1 MDLQQIQQLT
11 EAVFSRL
18 DYGWTFLLLAMRYTI
33 FFMIV
38 PGLGSGMAGLA
49 LRYPAILLMA
59 FVSLNPANLAA
70 VPTVISDMVVQMLCE
85 VSLGAV
91 VAFIPLLIV
100 SGAQI
105 AGHLASGTM
114 GLNGAQMFDPSTQA
128 PLSDLSRVYSD
139 LAVLVFLM
147 LGGHY
152 VAIAELSGVG
162 ASIRPGGF
170 VLSALGL
177 SGLIDQSA
185 VVFRIGCLIAAP
197 VIAAMLLTNFIMGII
212 SKAIPTINIF
222 VVSFPLTIGVGFA
235 ISVLALP
242 EVGVLLQ
249 REVTEIPRVIGRV
262 LR

>member
-11 EAVFSRL
+11 EQVFNRL
-18 DYGWTFLLLAMRYTI
+18 DYGWTFLLLFMRYAI

-38 PGLGSGMAGLA
+38 PGIGSGTAGLA

-59 FVSLNPANLAA
+59 LVSLNSSNLAA
-70 VPTVISDMVVQMLCE
+70 VPVIVSDMVVQMLCE

-91 VAFIPLLIV
+91 IAFVPLLIV

-128 PLSDLSRVYSD
+128 PLSDLSRIYSD
-139 LAVLVFLM
+139 IAVLVFLL

-152 VAIAELSGVG
+152 IAIAELSGVG
-162 ASIRPGGF
+162 GNIRPGGF

-197 VIAAMLLTNFIMGII
+197 VIASMLLTNFVMGII

-235 ISVLALP
+235 ISVLAMP

-249 REVTEIPRVIGRV
+249 REVNEIPQVIGSI